1 MKTKTLQV
9 RIEPDNIN
17 AMKLRAED
25 LGLSVSEYVRYLF
38 KMDMNQ
44 SESIEQMMKHARA
57 IDLTVRSLT
66 PKMRVKS

>member
-57 IDLTVRSLT
+57 IDLIVRSLT